1 MGLKREYIGLEFPSV
16 VYEVT
21 KEAVEK
27 YAWAIGARNLS
38 YYSFNGAKPSFT
50 AINPMAP
57 PSFAVVHELLL
68 AEKIWSDEGLHGGP
82 EQLAYNL
89 LMLVHGE
96 QDMRFYKPIK
106 PGNKI
111 ISRAKIK
118 GIEDKGSGE
127 FLTINVVSDDEKG
140 ERVVESDWGIF
151 IRGTG
156 SGQQKKKEGKK
167 EEQAQIGV
175 ETQPIFRK
183 IIRVPRDI
191 TYRYAEASGDT
202 NPIHIDEKVAK
213 SAGLKGIIVHGLCT
227 LSMTMRSI
235 IECYLDGDPGKLKR
249 LGCRF
254 ASPVYPGDTL
264 IADGWEMDKQDGRIV
279 LGFEVTRREDNV
291 KVLKSGISEVE
302 I

>member
-1 MGLKREYIGLEFPSV
+1 MGLNRKYIGLEFPSV

-38 YYSFNGAKPSFT
+38 YYSFNEAKPSFA

-82 EQLAYNL
+82 EQLADNL

-111 ISRAKIK
+111 ISRATIK
-118 GIEDKGSGE
+118 SIEDKGSGE
-127 FLTINVVSDDEKG
+127 YLTINVVSDDEKG
-140 ERVVESDWGIF
+140 ERVVQSDWGIF
-151 IRGTG
+151 IRGAG
-156 SGQQKKKEGKK
+156 SGQQKKRDGKK
-167 EEQAQIGV
+167 EEQTQIGV

-183 IIRVPRDI
+183 VIRVPKDI

-202 NPIHIDEKVAK
+202 NPIHIDEKVAT

-264 IADGWEMDKQDGRIV
+264 IADGWEMDRQDGRIV
-279 LGFEVTRREDNV
+279 LGFEVMRREDNV

>member
-1 MGLKREYIGLEFPSV
+1 MGLNRAYINLEFPPV

-27 YAWAIGARNLS
+27 YAWAIGARNIS
-38 YYSFNGAKPSFT
+38 YYSFNGIKPGLAALNF
-50 AINPMAP
+50 MAP
-57 PSFAVVHELLL
+57 PSFVVVHELLL
-68 AEKIWSDEGLHGGP
+68 AEQIWSEEGLHGSP

-96 QDMRFYKPIK
+96 QDMRFYKPIR
-106 PGNKI
+106 PGDKI

-118 GIEDKGSGE
+118 GIEDRGSGE
-127 FLTINVVSDDEKG
+127 FLIINVVSDNEEG

-151 IRGTG
+151 IRGAG
-156 SGQQKKKEGKK
+156 GGQQKKKDGKK
-167 EEQAQIGV
+167 EEQVQIGV
-175 ETQPIFRK
+175 ETQPMFRK
-183 IIRVPRDI
+183 VIRVPKDI

-227 LSMTMRSI
+227 LSITMRSI
-235 IECYLDGDPGKLKR
+235 IECYLDGDPEKLKR

-264 IADGWEMDKQDGRIV
+264 IADGWEMDKHDGRIV